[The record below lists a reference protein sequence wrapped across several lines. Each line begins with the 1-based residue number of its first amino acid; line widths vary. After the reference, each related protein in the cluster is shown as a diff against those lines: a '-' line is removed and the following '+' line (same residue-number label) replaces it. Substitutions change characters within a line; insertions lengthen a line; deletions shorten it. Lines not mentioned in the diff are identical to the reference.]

1 MHSRNLN
8 LSFYFYSTLSTS
20 SSPSGTEIVI
30 EKAQLSNVQR
40 LCFLDHH
47 LFTPSLHL
55 QVSTILSGSSASL
68 NLPLLQYYTDPD
80 EYEES
85 VDALRKLAVAKNPPA
100 QTVQDLL
107 NVTREE
113 RERWLKRPDISI
125 KDILQEYPVLKQPKW
140 VSS

>member
-20 SSPSGTEIVI
+20 SSPSGTEIVVK
-30 EKAQLSNVQR
+30 KAQLSNVQHS
-40 LCFLDHH
+40 CFLDHH
-47 LFTPSLHL
+47 LFPPSLHL

-68 NLPLLQYYTDPD
+68 NLLLLQYYTDPD

-100 QTVQDLL
+100 HFLVRLL
-107 NVTREE
+107 I
-113 RERWLKRPDISI
+113 WLLSLAIFGWIVYVYQALCSRSTI
-125 KDILQEYPVLKQPKW
+125 
-140 VSS
+140 

>member
-1 MHSRNLN
+1 MNM
-8 LSFYFYSTLSTS
+8 
-20 SSPSGTEIVI
+20 
-30 EKAQLSNVQR
+30 K
-40 LCFLDHH
+40 
-47 LFTPSLHL
+47 
-55 QVSTILSGSSASL
+55 
-68 NLPLLQYYTDPD
+68 
-80 EYEES
+80 S

-107 NVTREE
+107 NVTRKE